1 MNIVVTGGTGFLGQA
16 VVESLQKQG
25 LSPVALGRSDGDL
38 NDFETARRLL
48 GDADLVLH
56 LAATVGGVGFLKS
69 NKTSTYYENLT
80 LGYNVID
87 ACRAGRVGRLML
99 IGTPCSYPA
108 ESSLPLVEDS
118 IFEGLP
124 VGDTGPYGL
133 AKATVSHLANHL
145 LLPGG
150 RDVVTLIPANLYG
163 PGDNFEPS
171 RSHVVA
177 SLVRKAVVNA
187 RQGTGYFDVWGDGS
201 ATRDFLHVEDAAE
214 AIAAAAVDSSPF
226 RGETFNLASG
236 EETSM
241 AQLAEVI
248 VAAVDPGM
256 TIVFDP
262 DKPCGV
268 SRRMMSIARS
278 GARLGFRPQIALEDG
293 IRDTVRWINETEL
306 WKDWLPRSV
315 RRAA

>member
-1 MNIVVTGGTGFLGQA
+1 MKIVVTGGTGFLGRA
-16 VVESLQKQG
+16 VVEWLQKLG
-25 LSPVALGRSDGDL
+25 ASPVVLGRRDGDL
-38 NDFETARRLL
+38 NDSATARRLL
-48 GDADLVLH
+48 GDADLVIH

-80 LGYNVID
+80 LGLNVID
-87 ACRAGRVGRLML
+87 ACRSGEAGRLVLV
-99 IGTPCSYPA
+99 GTPCSYPA
-108 ESSLPLVEDS
+108 ESSLPLVEGA
-118 IFEGLP
+118 IFQGLP

-133 AKATVSHLANHL
+133 AKATVSHLANHM
-145 LLPGG
+145 LLPEK

-163 PGDNFEPS
+163 PGDNFEPA

-187 RQGTGYFDVWGDGS
+187 RQGTGFFDVWGDGS

-214 AIAAAAVDSSPF
+214 AIAGAALAKPPF

-241 AQLAEVI
+241 KQLAEVI

-268 SRRMMSIARS
+268 TRRVMSIARAE
-278 GARLGFRPQIALEDG
+278 ARLGFRPRIALDDG
-293 IRDTVRWINETEL
+293 IRDTVHWIDRTGL
-306 WKDWLPRSV
+306 WREWLPVPV